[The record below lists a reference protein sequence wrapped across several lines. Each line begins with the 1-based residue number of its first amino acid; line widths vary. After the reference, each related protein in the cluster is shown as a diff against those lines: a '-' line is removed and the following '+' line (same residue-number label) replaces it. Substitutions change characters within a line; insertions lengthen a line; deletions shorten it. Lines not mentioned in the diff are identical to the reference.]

1 VTAQALALR
10 AVFIALGAALLWL
23 LSFMFLIF
31 GLLLLWTAVRLFR
44 HRDQDPTS
52 RTTCWFAPRAGS
64 YGSAVAAPLA
74 S

>member
-1 VTAQALALR
+1 M
-10 AVFIALGAALLWL
+10 LLL

-52 RTTCWFAPRAGS
+52 RTTCWFAPPAGS
-64 YGSAVAAPLA
+64 YGSAVATPVA